1 MWMGNHGFV
10 RESAHNGLSLQEY
23 QRHENAQ
30 RDKSWSAQGIAS
42 DALLAQ
48 VSAYDL
54 RVGTSLKLMQAFA
67 LRKKESVR
75 FRPFEHVVPFAEAG
89 LPDSLREADRY
100 VSVKGKGGAYA
111 GCRRPF
117 PLFWRRSNPP
127 SKWSVSVRPRPY

>member
-111 GCRRPF
+111 GCR
-117 PLFWRRSNPP
+117 
-127 SKWSVSVRPRPY
+127 